1 VELDCAGNTLI
12 AEVVQDAVNELSI
25 TTGSTIYAAIKASA
39 FRMLPG

>member
-25 TTGSTIYAAIKASA
+25 VPGSDLYAAVKASA
-39 FRMLPG
+39 FRILPS